1 MSYSPQTLAFLASAG
16 VTPLDLWHIPAHSVP
31 SEDGWRE
38 AWTEVRSGLE
48 PTNTTQ
54 LCWDEPRREAVP
66 EEPPPKRRA
75 VAGRGARHQWQGL
88 HERATPRPERFTS
101 DADRRRAAAEEAVAF
116 LETWPLGLV
125 AEARACH
132 SEVQYLEWKRR
143 FTESMASSTDV
154 RPRVACFR
162 SLQRFCAERAF
173 SVWSLSWRQVE
184 EYLYSPSPKGKTGA
198 SVASRRFWMLSW
210 FHKHWGLPLDIEGR
224 RAPQVARDGAIQE
237 ESQAVAVDPWIML
250 CVEQSFARLE
260 ADSAAA
266 TACLTAWLMW
276 TSAMR
281 LQQLHRSVFTGLSRR
296 SLWAV
301 CSMGKSSPGFRWA
314 IPRHASGGADLGG
327 VLFRAWKRHS
337 DAAGRPLPSVVFE
350 LRSGARMDYGSA
362 KAAIQQAL
370 TSVGVTNA
378 AVASTYSMRR
388 GSATLCGTWAS
399 EAEKCANGFWLA
411 KRGTSMPD
419 RYNGQRVQCA
429 LATKFAT
436 RELLRSAA
444 ASGRKL
450 VWAQWHLA
458 VASLDVESARRA
470 AAQFLADDPM
480 ESEVPQ
486 AWTGVSPRPLQFEAD
501 ELVGL
506 QLDSDPS
513 LEAKCESG
521 SSSES
526 EDAAE
531 PAPRLEV
538 AADCNGLL
546 KGARSQRPEASRS
559 GSGSAPRSEE
569 ATSVSSCAQPR
580 LSVCDKPP
588 GVQHRGNEPSRN
600 LPASAGLADEL
611 QVAIAALANCAWVA
625 SSYRAEFRVH
635 VCVAGSLLPVCKQKK
650 GGEARALRRPAAQG
664 TDWGELVCLPAPYAF
679 CEACVQKLGLSSA
692 LARAAVHE
700 ISSEEA

>member
-1 MSYSPQTLAFLASAG
+1 L
-16 VTPLDLWHIPAHSVP
+16 
-31 SEDGWRE
+31 EDGWRE
-38 AWTEVRSGLE
+38 AWTEIRRGLE
-48 PTNTTQ
+48 PTNTTL
-54 LCWDEPRREAVP
+54 LCWDEPQREAAP
-66 EEPPPKRRA
+66 EEPPLKRRA
-75 VAGRGARHQWQGL
+75 VAGHCARHQWQGL
-88 HERATPRPERFTS
+88 HERAAPRPERFVS

-125 AEARACH
+125 AEARSGY
-132 SEVQYLEWKRR
+132 SEEQYLEWRRR
-143 FTESMASSTDV
+143 FTESMAASTDV
-154 RPRVACFR
+154 RPRIACFR
-162 SLQRFCAERAF
+162 SLQRFCDDRAF

-210 FHKHWGLPLDIEGR
+210 FHKHWGLPVDMEGR

-250 CVEQSFARLE
+250 SVEQSFARLE
-260 ADSAAA
+260 ANSAAA

-296 SLWAV
+296 SVWAV

-327 VLFRAWKRHS
+327 VLFRSWKKHS
-337 DAAGRPLPSVVFE
+337 DAAGKPLPSVVFE
-350 LRSGARMDYGSA
+350 LRSGARLDYGSA

-444 ASGRKL
+444 TSGRKL

-470 AAQFLADDPM
+470 AAQLLADDPM

-506 QLDSDPS
+506 QLDSVPS

-526 EDAAE
+526 EETAE
-531 PAPRLEV
+531 PAPRVEV
-538 AADCNGLL
+538 ATDCNGLR
-546 KGARSQRPEASRS
+546 KGACDHVPEAARSRLA
-559 GSGSAPRSEE
+559 SAPRLEE
-569 ATSVSSCAQPR
+569 AASSRSWAQPR
-580 LSVCDKPP
+580 LSVRDKPP
-588 GVQHRGNEPSRN
+588 CAPLRGHGPLPSP
-600 LPASAGLADEL
+600 PAFVGLADEL
-611 QVAIAALANCAWVA
+611 QVAIAALASCAWVA

-635 VCVAGSLLPVCKQKK
+635 VCASDSSLPLCKQKK

-664 TDWGELVCLPAPYAF
+664 TDWSELVCMPAPYAF
-679 CEACVQKLGLSSA
+679 CEACVQRLGLTSA
-692 LARAAVHE
+692 LAREAVHE
-700 ISSEEA
+700 ISAGAE